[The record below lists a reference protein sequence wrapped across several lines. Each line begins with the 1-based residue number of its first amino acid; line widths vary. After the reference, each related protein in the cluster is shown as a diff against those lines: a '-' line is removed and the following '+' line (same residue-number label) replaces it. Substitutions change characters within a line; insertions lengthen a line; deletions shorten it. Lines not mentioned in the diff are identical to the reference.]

1 VSRLCSPRLKANSR
15 TRWYGNAAHQRFAQ
29 GDLRCWSLNRRALN
43 RRQVRF
49 PPRFSAWIRDRSPGG
64 SVTGF
69 DESFRADGSH
79 RVFPRRHTVG
89 GWFRS
94 ECPRNHR
101 QAFPS
106 YRRDHGSGS
115 VAIAEAG
122 SLAYVPAS
130 SVSAPRLVW
139 VDRTGREGG
148 DRDTARRLTPIR
160 VCSGLDSAH

>member
-1 VSRLCSPRLKANSR
+1 MSRLWSPRPQANSR
-15 TRWYGNAAHQRFAQ
+15 TRWYGNAAHQRIAQ

-49 PPRFSAWIRDRSPGG
+49 PPRFSAWIRDRSPAG
-64 SVTGF
+64 SVPGF
-69 DESFRADGSH
+69 DGSFRADGSH

-94 ECPRNHR
+94 EGIT
-101 QAFPS
+101 
-106 YRRDHGSGS
+106 GSGS

-122 SLAYVPAS
+122 SLAYVPAT

-160 VCSGLDSAH
+160 VCSGLGPGALVTISRQVA